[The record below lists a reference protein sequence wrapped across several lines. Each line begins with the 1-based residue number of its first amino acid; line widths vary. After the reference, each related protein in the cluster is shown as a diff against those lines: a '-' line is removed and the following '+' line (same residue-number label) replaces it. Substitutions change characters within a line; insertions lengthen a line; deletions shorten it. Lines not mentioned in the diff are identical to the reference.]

1 MQEEL
6 AVIALSKIRDQ
17 IRRKIIKREENML
30 CGGSLTANRTLVV
43 VEGSTS
49 ELCLD
54 KVCHVLVTTSIMSSE
69 KVNSANRLDTIT

>member
-1 MQEEL
+1 
-6 AVIALSKIRDQ
+6 
-17 IRRKIIKREENML
+17 ML